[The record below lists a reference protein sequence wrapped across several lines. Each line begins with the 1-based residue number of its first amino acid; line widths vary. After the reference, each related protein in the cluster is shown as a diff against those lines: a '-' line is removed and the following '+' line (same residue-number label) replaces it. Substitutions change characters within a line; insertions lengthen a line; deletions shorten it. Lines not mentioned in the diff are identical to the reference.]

1 MAPKYENP
9 AVVQRRET
17 LTVANMLAMRA
28 ASWLAADMAAAVAS
42 STELG
47 LGRRSSELVVG
58 NPGAG
63 DLEWELSE

>member
-1 MAPKYENP
+1 
-9 AVVQRRET
+9 
-17 LTVANMLAMRA
+17 VANMLAMRA

-47 LGRRSSELVVG
+47 LGRRSSELVAG

-63 DLEWELSE
+63 DLEWELNE

>member
-28 ASWLAADMAAAVAS
+28 ASWLAADMAAAVAL
-42 STELG
+42 STEQG
-47 LGRRSSELVVG
+47 LGRSSELVVG

>member
-1 MAPKYENP
+1 VAPKYENP

-28 ASWLAADMAAAVAS
+28 ASWFAADMAAAVAS
-42 STELG
+42 STEKEP
-47 LGRRSSELVVG
+47 GRRSSELVVG